1 MLRILLRRLTWMLL
15 TLALVA
21 TITFFLTFLL
31 PRDVARTIAGD
42 KASDADVALVRAEL
56 GLNDSLPVQY
66 GRYMAGLAR
75 LDFGY
80 SYVNREPVSDILAQ
94 RLPRTMMLAIVAI
107 TFQLVVGIVL
117 GLATASRA
125 GGVLDRTTLGW
136 AVLTISLPTFWLGLI
151 LLYVFAFQLA
161 LLPLGGAD
169 SISSIVLP
177 SITLGIAGA
186 AWYSRVVRQAASEAL
201 GSEFVHQLRAKGLP
215 RRTILYKHV
224 LRTSLSPVLTMMAI
238 DFGFFLGGAV
248 LVESVYSWPGLG
260 LASYQAMQT
269 GDTPLLMGCVL
280 VGSAFVL
287 VLNLAADLA
296 RTMIDPRVR
305 LD

>member
-1 MLRILLRRLTWMLL
+1 M
-15 TLALVA
+15 
-21 TITFFLTFLL
+21 
-31 PRDVARTIAGD
+31 
-42 KASDADVALVRAEL
+42 
-56 GLNDSLPVQY
+56 
-66 GRYMAGLAR
+66 
-75 LDFGY
+75 
-80 SYVNREPVSDILAQ
+80 
-94 RLPRTMMLAIVAI
+94 
-107 TFQLVVGIVL
+107 FQSHSTTVL